1 MNKIAD
7 SETLQVNTLTCT
19 YGEYRQLPTRKDRI
33 ALRTRV
39 VNALI
44 EAYRKDDNSPIRA
57 TYRFPYQFDQVFDRW
72 EASVQTPMDELQE
85 RLAGHDWYFDRSDD
99 HSVWTRGKANL
110 DRIRFL
116 VRTLGPEAQA
126 LYDGAMAKKTA

>member
-1 MNKIAD
+1 M
-7 SETLQVNTLTCT
+7 VNT
-19 YGEYRQLPTRKDRI
+19 
-33 ALRTRV
+33 
-39 VNALI
+39 LI

-72 EASVQTPMDELQE
+72 EATVQTPMDELQE

-110 DRIRFL
+110 DRIQFL
-116 VRTLGPEAQA
+116 VRALGPEAQA
-126 LYDGAMAKKTA
+126 LYDGTVAKIA